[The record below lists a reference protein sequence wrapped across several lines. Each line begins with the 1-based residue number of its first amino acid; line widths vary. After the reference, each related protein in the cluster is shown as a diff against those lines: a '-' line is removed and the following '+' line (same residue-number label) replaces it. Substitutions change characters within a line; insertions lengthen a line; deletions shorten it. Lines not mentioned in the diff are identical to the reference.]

1 MGLRST
7 SPYCI
12 DGKSIVWG
20 LMPENPAER
29 KALELLNPYELRDKG
44 LSEKLPLSHLERAI
58 WLCLTTPV

>member
-1 MGLRST
+1 
-7 SPYCI
+7 
-12 DGKSIVWG
+12 
-20 LMPENPAER
+20 MPENPAER